1 MYVVHALACHSHKST
16 LKREHRLT
24 LKHLYVHIP
33 FCHRICPYCS
43 FHKHTPGG
51 TDMVA
56 FVDAL
61 LKEAEKQPLKPR
73 TIFFGGG
80 TPTML
85 SEVHLERLLRGLRD
99 RLDMSDLD
107 EYTMEANPRTITAS
121 KAALMRDQGVTR
133 VSLGIQAW
141 DEATLKTLGRDHSPV
156 EAEETWQVL
165 KAVDFPSLN
174 LDLMFSI
181 PGQSL
186 ETWRETV
193 QHSLSLKP
201 DHISAYNLNYEEDT
215 DFFRRLKAGEFRA
228 DEGRDADF
236 FNLGIDLLEAGGF
249 EHYEISNYARPG
261 HRSVHN
267 ESYWLG
273 EDYLGIGPG
282 AFSTVGGKRWHNVK
296 DTPRYMALAL
306 AGDDTAVEVEE
317 LTPENRRTERFG
329 LELRTARGLQFDL
342 IAPDSRRMLDTLRD
356 QGLLDFDDQFV
367 RLTRTGKPLVDPIA
381 VALMG

>member
-1 MYVVHALACHSHKST
+1 M
-16 LKREHRLT
+16 
-24 LKHLYVHIP
+24 KHLYVHIP

-306 AGDDTAVEVEE
+306 AGDDTLVEVEE

-329 LELRTARGLQFDL
+329 LELRTARGLPLDL

>member
-1 MYVVHALACHSHKST
+1 MSEQAFSASIKYPPT
-16 LKREHRLT
+16 NIEP

-51 TDMVA
+51 TDMTA

-61 LKEAEKQPLKPR
+61 LKEAEQQALKPQ

-85 SEVHLERLLRGLRD
+85 SDVHLERLLRGLQERV
-99 RLDMSDLD
+99 DMS
-107 EYTMEANPRTITAS
+107 EVTEFTMEANPRTVTAS
-121 KAALMRDQGVTR
+121 KAAIMRAMQVTR

-141 DEATLKTLGRDHSPV
+141 DDETLKTLGRDHARAD
-156 EAEETWQVL
+156 AEETWQVL
-165 KAVDFPSLN
+165 RDAGFPSLN

-181 PGQSL
+181 PGQSV
-186 ETWRETV
+186 ETWRKTLE
-193 QHSLSLKP
+193 HSIALKP

-215 DFFRRLKAGEFRA
+215 DFFRRLKAGEYRE
-228 DEGRDADF
+228 DEGRDAEF
-236 FNLGIDLLEAGGF
+236 FDLAIDTLEAGGF
-249 EHYEISNYARPG
+249 EHYEISNYAQPG

-267 ESYWLG
+267 EAYWMG
-273 EDYLGIGPG
+273 ADYLGIGPG

-296 DTPRYMALAL
+296 DTPRYMAMTL
-306 AGDDTAVEVEE
+306 AGEATAVEIEE
-317 LTPENRRTERFG
+317 LTPDQRRTERFG
-329 LELRTARGLQFDL
+329 LELRTARGLPLTL
-342 IAPDSRRMLDTLRD
+342 IHPESRKMLETLRD
-356 QGLLDFDDQFV
+356 QGLLSHDENHV
-367 RLTRTGKPLVDPIA
+367 RLTRAGKPLVDPIA

>member
-1 MYVVHALACHSHKST
+1 
-16 LKREHRLT
+16 
-24 LKHLYVHIP
+24 
-33 FCHRICPYCS
+33 
-43 FHKHTPGG
+43 
-51 TDMVA
+51 MVA

-306 AGDDTAVEVEE
+306 AGDDTLVEVEE

-329 LELRTARGLQFDL
+329 LELRTARGLPLDL

>member
-1 MYVVHALACHSHKST
+1 
-16 LKREHRLT
+16 
-24 LKHLYVHIP
+24 
-33 FCHRICPYCS
+33 
-43 FHKHTPGG
+43 
-51 TDMVA
+51 MVA

-107 EYTMEANPRTITAS
+107 EYTIEANPRTITAS

-329 LELRTARGLQFDL
+329 LELRTARGLPLDL

-356 QGLLDFDDQFV
+356 QGLLDFDDQLV

>member
-1 MYVVHALACHSHKST
+1 M
-16 LKREHRLT
+16 R
-24 LKHLYVHIP
+24 HLYVHIP

-43 FHKHTPGG
+43 FHKHTAGG

-56 FVDAL
+56 FVDAVL
-61 LKEAEKQPLKPR
+61 IEAEKQPLKPR

-85 SEVHLERLLRGLRD
+85 SETHLERLLRGLRE
-99 RLDMSDLD
+99 RVDLSEVV
-107 EYTMEANPRTITAS
+107 EYTMEANPRTVTTS
-121 KAALMRDQGVTR
+121 KAALMRELGVTR

-141 DEATLKTLGRDHSPV
+141 DDATLKTLGRDHAPA
-156 EAEETWQVL
+156 EAEETWQAL
-165 KAVDFPSLN
+165 KAAQFPSLN

-186 ETWRETV
+186 ETWRETLER
-193 QHSLSLKP
+193 SLSLKP

-215 DFFRRLKAGEFRA
+215 DFFRRLRAGEFRE

-249 EHYEISNYARPG
+249 EHYEISNYAKPG

-267 ESYWLG
+267 EAYWLG
-273 EDYLGIGPG
+273 VDYLGIGPG
-282 AFSTVGGKRWHNVK
+282 AFSTVGGRRWHNVK
-296 DTPRYMALAL
+296 DTPRYMAMTL
-306 AGDDTAVEVEE
+306 AGENTATDVEE

-329 LELRTARGLQFDL
+329 LELRTARGLPLEL
-342 IAPDSRRMLDTLRD
+342 ITSESRKMLETLRD
-356 QGLLDFDDQFV
+356 QGLLEFDEQFI
-367 RLTRTGKPLVDPIA
+367 RLTRAGKPLVDPIA

>member
-1 MYVVHALACHSHKST
+1 MLEQAFSASIPPVH
-16 LKREHRLT
+16 
-24 LKHLYVHIP
+24 HLYVHIP

-56 FVDAL
+56 FVDAV
-61 LKEAEKQPLKPR
+61 LKEMEKQPLKPK

-85 SEVHLERLLRGLRD
+85 SDVHLERLMRGLRE
-99 RLDMSDLD
+99 RVDMA
-107 EYTMEANPRTITAS
+107 EVVEFTMEANPRTVTTS
-121 KAALMRDQGVTR
+121 KAALMRELGVTR

-141 DEATLKTLGRDHSPV
+141 DEATLKTLGRDHSPA
-156 EAEETWQVL
+156 EAEETWQAL
-165 KAVDFPSLN
+165 KEAKFPSLN

-186 ETWRETV
+186 ETWRKTLE
-193 QHSLSLKP
+193 HSISLKP

-215 DFFRRLKAGEFRA
+215 DFFRRLRAGEFRE
-228 DEGRDADF
+228 DKSRDADF

-249 EHYEISNYARPG
+249 EHYEISNYAKPG

-282 AFSTVGGKRWHNVK
+282 AFSTMGNRRWHNVK
-296 DTPRYMALAL
+296 DTPRYMAMTL
-306 AGDDTAVEVEE
+306 AGEDTTTEVEE
-317 LTPENRRTERFG
+317 LTLEQRRTERFG
-329 LELRTARGLQFDL
+329 LELRTARGLPL
-342 IAPDSRRMLDTLRD
+342 EMIAPESRRMLETLRD
-356 QGLLDFDDQFV
+356 QGLLSFDAERV
-367 RLTRTGKPLVDPIA
+367 WLTRAGKPLVDPVA

>member
-1 MYVVHALACHSHKST
+1 
-16 LKREHRLT
+16 

-121 KAALMRDQGVTR
+121 KATLMREQGVTR

-141 DEATLKTLGRDHSPV
+141 DEATLKTLGRDHSPA
-156 EAEETWQVL
+156 EAQETWQVL

-296 DTPRYMALAL
+296 DTPRYMALAH

-329 LELRTARGLQFDL
+329 LELRTARGLPLDL
-342 IAPDSRRMLDTLRD
+342 VAPDSRRMLDTLRD
-356 QGLLDFDDQFV
+356 QGLLSFDDQFV
-367 RLTRTGKPLVDPIA
+367 RLTRSGKPLVDPIA

>member
-1 MYVVHALACHSHKST
+1 MH
-16 LKREHRLT
+16 
-24 LKHLYVHIP
+24 HLYVHIP

-56 FVDAL
+56 FVDAV
-61 LKEAEKQPLKPR
+61 LKEAEKQTLKPK

-85 SEVHLERLLRGLRD
+85 SDVHLERLLRGLRE
-99 RLDMSDLD
+99 RVDMSEVV
-107 EYTMEANPRTITAS
+107 EYTMEANPRTVTTS
-121 KAALMRDQGVTR
+121 KAALMRELGVTR

-141 DEATLKTLGRDHSPV
+141 DDATLKTLGRDHAPA
-156 EAEETWQVL
+156 EAEETWQAL
-165 KAVDFPSLN
+165 KAANFPSLN

-186 ETWRETV
+186 ETWRATLE
-193 QHSLSLKP
+193 HSLSLQP

-215 DFFRRLKAGEFRA
+215 DFFRRLKTGEFRE

-249 EHYEISNYARPG
+249 EHYEISNYAKPG
-261 HRSVHN
+261 HRSAHN
-267 ESYWLG
+267 EAYWLG

-282 AFSTVGGKRWHNVK
+282 AFSTVGDKRWHNVK
-296 DTPRYMALAL
+296 DTPRYMAMTL
-306 AGDDTAVEVEE
+306 AGEDTAVDIEE
-317 LTPENRRTERFG
+317 LTPDERRTERFG
-329 LELRTARGLQFDL
+329 LELRTARGLPL
-342 IAPDSRRMLDTLRD
+342 KIVAPESRRMLDTLRE
-356 QGLLDFDDQFV
+356 QGLLSFDESYV
-367 RLTRTGKPLVDPIA
+367 RLTRAGKPLVDPIA